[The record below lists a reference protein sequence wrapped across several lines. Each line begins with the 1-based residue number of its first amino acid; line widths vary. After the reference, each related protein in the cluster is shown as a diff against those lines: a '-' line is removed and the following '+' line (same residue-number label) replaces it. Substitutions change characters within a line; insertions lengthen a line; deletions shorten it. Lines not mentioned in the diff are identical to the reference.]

1 MRKDV
6 NGHCDDFSGCSLHT
20 FTDEDGQCKPCHKS
34 CLQCSGADKEQCLSC
49 NPEHFLLNQTCV
61 STCPGG
67 YYVDEG
73 KQECV
78 QCHVECASCRGHHSN
93 DCITCK
99 PGRLLLGHSCFTTCP
114 PSHFVDASSRACR
127 ECDHTCEECSGS
139 SRFCLR
145 CRDGYFLLRN
155 SGQCLRTCPSN
166 YFPHTLDRDC
176 QRCHPTCK
184 TCKGS
189 GAISCSS
196 CYDGF
201 KMFGGICSSMCLFGE
216 YSIRVNNTCA
226 PCDPSCNECKGP
238 GPYSCTSC
246 PVLQR
251 LTEDGRCLHCCGE
264 NTLTDASRFPSD
276 CCQCH
281 TLNDECIVALS
292 YNLFKNNPVT
302 SGYPGLF
309 VFTVIFVLVS
319 LWLAL
324 FLFLHFRQK
333 LTVKS
338 NGYTKISGDPF
349 TSATLS
355 DSMQAEYC
363 DKDVGQEEDEEE
375 EDEDIV
381 YMGMDGIVYRK
392 FKYSMLEG
400 DEEGEEVELEYD
412 DMYTLT

>member
-1 MRKDV
+1 M
-6 NGHCDDFSGCSLHT
+6 
-20 FTDEDGQCKPCHKS
+20 
-34 CLQCSGADKEQCLSC
+34 
-49 NPEHFLLNQTCV
+49 LLNYGLYIFLELSV
-61 STCPGG
+61 W
-67 YYVDEG
+67 
-73 KQECV
+73 
-78 QCHVECASCRGHHSN
+78 
-93 DCITCK
+93 
-99 PGRLLLGHSCFTTCP
+99 
-114 PSHFVDASSRACR
+114 SHWPLTS
-127 ECDHTCEECSGS
+127 
-139 SRFCLR
+139 
-145 CRDGYFLLRN
+145 
-155 SGQCLRTCPSN
+155 
-166 YFPHTLDRDC
+166 
-176 QRCHPTCK
+176 
-184 TCKGS
+184 
-189 GAISCSS
+189 
-196 CYDGF
+196 
-201 KMFGGICSSMCLFGE
+201 LF
-216 YSIRVNNTCA
+216 S
-226 PCDPSCNECKGP
+226 
-238 GPYSCTSC
+238 
-246 PVLQR
+246 
-251 LTEDGRCLHCCGE
+251 
-264 NTLTDASRFPSD
+264 
-276 CCQCH
+276 
-281 TLNDECIVALS
+281 DECIVALS

-338 NGYTKISGDPF
+338 NGYTKISDNPF